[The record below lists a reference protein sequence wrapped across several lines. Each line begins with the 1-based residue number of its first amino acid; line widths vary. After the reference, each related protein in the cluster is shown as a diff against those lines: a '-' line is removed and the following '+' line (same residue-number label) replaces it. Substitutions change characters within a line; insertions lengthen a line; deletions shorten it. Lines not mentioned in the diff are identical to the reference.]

1 MEHYKMPTLLND
13 SPVSNFITGKWSDVN
28 YLLNGQY
35 PVNKSIRFKTPMLR
49 PDLCNHSN
57 AYIAVKGALRLK
69 RMMIC
74 QKEMLHLK
82 NNATFR
88 SCITKIK
95 SILTNNTDLDIAML
109 MYKLLEYS
117 DNYSMASESLWNYYR
132 DEVDDDNKHTSDGNY
147 QPVSCLLHLHIKDKD
162 NNNRKIRSKTS
173 TRWKRRRY

>member
-1 MEHYKMPTLLND
+1 
-13 SPVSNFITGKWSDVN
+13 
-28 YLLNGQY
+28 
-35 PVNKSIRFKTPMLR
+35 MLR
-49 PDLCNHSN
+49 PDLCNNSN

-74 QKEMLHLK
+74 QKEVLRLK

-147 QPVSCLLHLHIKDKD
+147 QPVSCLLHLHIKD
-162 NNNRKIRSKTS
+162 
-173 TRWKRRRY
+173 